1 MKSEMEAMEEEEA
14 SRESGKSLKRGG
26 HGTHVTLKQMGG
38 DRVGDGG
45 DHVGDGGDQEERVVE
60 METKDNYDT
69 YV

>member
-1 MKSEMEAMEEEEA
+1 M
-14 SRESGKSLKRGG
+14 
-26 HGTHVTLKQMGG
+26 TLKQMGG

-69 YV
+69 CMKMPCQSHYFVC